1 MRFDRPVI
9 DSHWHLYTWEDRQG
23 QDFRAAIAHIKE
35 ALGLSAVNIC
45 SIPIYNGLGPAQN
58 LLAALYKLSDPSAYA
73 YGGLVYPEKPLRI
86 PMPAGTD
93 PLSQLRELREIGFD
107 GIKMLELKPTE
118 QKAYGILLDDPYYE
132 PFFEACEREEIPLI
146 LHAADPETFWDLD
159 RIPKRFLDRGWF
171 YGDGTYLPYERI
183 YEQLYAILERHPRLR
198 VTFAH
203 FFFLSGRPEKLEELF
218 SRFPNVCVDITPGA
232 EMYADF
238 RERREFY
245 RDFFTKWSGR
255 ILLGTDSA
263 LRDTG
268 DVDTGRIGSVYRFL
282 TTDEPV
288 HIIAED
294 CRGLALDA
302 EAADGILRGNFLRMA
317 GARPRPADREALRRY
332 LEKYRHLI
340 TDEKL
345 LWHIEEELGR
355 REEG

>member
-23 QDFRAAIAHIKE
+23 QDFRAAIARIKE
-35 ALGLSAVNIC
+35 SLGLAAVNIC
-45 SIPIYNGLGPAQN
+45 SIPIYKDLGPAQN

-93 PLSQLRELREIGFD
+93 PLSQLTELRKIGFD
-107 GIKMLELKPTE
+107 GIKLLEAKPLE
-118 QKAYGILLDDPYYE
+118 QKEYQVFLDDPYYE
-132 PFFEACEREEIPLI
+132 PFFDACERDRVPLI
-146 LHAADPETFWDLD
+146 LHAADPETFWDID
-159 RIPKRFLDRGWF
+159 RIPQRFLDRGWF

-183 YEQLYAILERHPRLR
+183 YEQLYTVLERHPRLR

-218 SRFPNVCVDITPGA
+218 SRYPNVCVDITPGA

-238 RERREFY
+238 REKREFY

-255 ILLGTDSA
+255 IMLGTDSA

-268 DVDTGRIGSVYRFL
+268 DVDTGRIGSVFRFL

-302 EAADGILRGNFLRMA
+302 GAADDILWRNFRRTA
-317 GARPRPADREALRRY
+317 GESPRPADREALRRY
-332 LEKYRHLI
+332 FDKYRHLI
-340 TDEKL
+340 TDEGL
-345 LWHIEEELGR
+345 LGHIEEEIRSL
-355 REEG
+355 